1 MYIEAV
7 MTVEFYKIEDCHVV
21 HKPWGTET
29 WLQGGNDVYPFALKE
44 LILKAGFVTSLQV
57 HQYKSETIHLHI
69 GNGALAYYP
78 QPFDCERF
86 LAGGFSAEEIAQI
99 KSELKLQVLGP
110 GAVFHTPPG
119 TIHRMIAY
127 TDLHYTEAS
136 TTQLDDVIRLED
148 SANRGHGRIDAEHEQ
163 Q

>member
-1 MYIEAV
+1 M
-7 MTVEFYKIEDCHVV
+7 MTVDFQTLEQCHVV

-29 WLQGGNDVYPFALKE
+29 WLQGGSDVYPFALKE

-57 HQYKSETIHLHI
+57 HQHKSESIHLHI
-69 GNGALAYYP
+69 GKGALAYYP
-78 QPFDCERF
+78 KPFDCERY
-86 LAGGFSAEEIAQI
+86 LAGGYSAEEIAQI
-99 KSELKLQVLGP
+99 KTELIVQELEP

-119 TIHRMIAY
+119 TIHRMIAHE
-127 TDLHYTEAS
+127 DLHYTEAS

-148 SANRGHGRIDAEHEQ
+148 SANRGHGRIDAEHQ

>member
-1 MYIEAV
+1 M
-7 MTVEFYKIEDCHVV
+7 MTVDFQTLEQCHVV

-29 WLQGGNDVYPFALKE
+29 WLQGGSDVYPFALKE

-57 HQYKSETIHLHI
+57 HQHKSESIHLHI
-69 GNGALAYYP
+69 GKGALAYYP
-78 QPFDCERF
+78 KPFDCQRY
-86 LAGGFSAEEIAQI
+86 LAGGYSAEEIAEI
-99 KSELKLQVLGP
+99 KSELIVQELEP

-119 TIHRMIAY
+119 TIHRMIAHE
-127 TDLHYTEAS
+127 DLHYTEAS

-148 SANRGHGRIDAEHEQ
+148 SANRGHGRIDAEHQ

>member
-1 MYIEAV
+1 
-7 MTVEFYKIEDCHVV
+7 MTVDFQTLEQCHVV

-29 WLQGGNDVYPFALKE
+29 WLQGGSDVYPFALKE

-57 HQYKSETIHLHI
+57 HQHKSESIHLHI
-69 GNGALAYYP
+69 GKGALAYYP
-78 QPFDCERF
+78 KPFDCERY
-86 LAGGFSAEEIAQI
+86 LAGGYSAEEIAQI
-99 KSELKLQVLGP
+99 KTELIVQELEP

-119 TIHRMIAY
+119 TIHRMIAHE
-127 TDLHYTEAS
+127 DLHYTEAS

-148 SANRGHGRIDAEHEQ
+148 SANRGHGRIDAEHQ

>member
-1 MYIEAV
+1 
-7 MTVEFYKIEDCHVV
+7 MTVDFQTLEQCHVV

-29 WLQGGNDVYPFALKE
+29 WLQGGSDVYPFALKE

-57 HQYKSETIHLHI
+57 HQHKSESIHLHI
-69 GNGALAYYP
+69 GKGALAYYP
-78 QPFDCERF
+78 KPFDCQRY
-86 LAGGFSAEEIAQI
+86 LAGGYSAEEIAEI
-99 KSELKLQVLGP
+99 KTELIVQELEP

-119 TIHRMIAY
+119 TIHRMIAHE
-127 TDLHYTEAS
+127 DLHYTEAS

-148 SANRGHGRIDAEHEQ
+148 SANRGHGRIDAEHQ

>member
-1 MYIEAV
+1 M
-7 MTVEFYKIEDCHVV
+7 MTVDFQTLEQCHVV

-29 WLQGGNDVYPFALKE
+29 WLQGGSEVYPFALKE

-57 HQYKSETIHLHI
+57 HQFKSESIHLHI
-69 GNGALAYYP
+69 GKGALAYHP
-78 QPFDCERF
+78 QPFDCDRY
-86 LAGGFSAEEIAQI
+86 LAGGYSAEEIAQI
-99 KSELKLQVLGP
+99 KSELIVQPLEP
-110 GAVFHTPPG
+110 GAVFHTPPC

-127 TDLHYTEAS
+127 DDLHYTEAS

-148 SANRGHGRIDAEHEQ
+148 SANRGHGRIDAEHQ